1 MALNQEKAGKST
13 KMSFKTAD
21 KIMIKMIRKC
31 KQSKEAIN

>member
-21 KIMIKMIRKC
+21 KIMIK
-31 KQSKEAIN
+31 SDKEMQAK